1 MHVSIYFHSSY
12 VINNSWI
19 CSLPL
24 FGNLSNLSTQCTFI
38 CVGKGFVMDVNFS
51 FTSSFLCSYQTNF
64 VDRTFVS
71 NKRSDHQINSKQL
84 QPDDTSD
91 YIAGT
96 TSRESRL
103 RLSVII
109 IFFYFW
115 LQLYLLL
122 FCTTINQLLKCSMN
136 NMNLYLSNEL

>member
-12 VINNSWI
+12 VLNNSWM

-24 FGNLSNLSTQCTFI
+24 FGNLPNLRTQCTFI
-38 CVGKGFVMDVNFS
+38 YVGFVMDANFY
-51 FTSSFLCSYQTNF
+51 FTSACLGSYQTNF

-71 NKRSDHQINSKQL
+71 NIQSDHQINSKQL
-84 QPDDTSD
+84 QPDNTSD

-96 TSRESRL
+96 TNRESRL
-103 RLSVII
+103 RLSVIT

-122 FCTTINQLLKCSMN
+122 FCATINQLLKCSMN